1 MRLSADESSFFL
13 PAHGYALL
21 VNDGG
26 H

>member
-1 MRLSADESSFFL
+1 MRLSVDESSFFL